1 MYDRDN
7 KDKTGVTRISKT
19 GIARISKTGVTK
31 KRQG

>member
-31 KRQG
+31 IRQG